1 MNKTATNQIKS
12 RKRVAEHGEV
22 FTAEREVKAMLDM
35 VKPETERIDSRFL
48 EPACGN
54 GNFLVEILRRKL
66 SAVENLKHMWHRDKI
81 AEKMADNSVLAA
93 SSIYGIDI
101 MQDNVE
107 ESRVRMLSTLSEWY
121 EKATTGLYPLRDGI
135 NGMKPTPELIEA
147 WNFILYHNIMRGDFL
162 TMTHPE
168 TKEPLKVYQWN
179 IDGQKIEYTDYLL
192 SDLVNGN
199 KPRQLMLW

>member
-1 MNKTATNQIKS
+1 MNKMTKNQIKS
-12 RKRVAEHGEV
+12 RKRVAERGEV

-35 VKPETERIDSRFL
+35 VKPETDRIDSRFL

-81 AEKMADNSVLAA
+81 AEKMSDFSVLAV

-121 EKATTGLYPLRDGI
+121 EKVTTGLYPLRDCI
-135 NGMKPTPELIEA
+135 KGMKPTSELIEA
-147 WNFILYHNIMRGDFL
+147 WNFILDHNIMRGDFL
-162 TMTHPE
+162 TMAHPE
-168 TKEPLKVYQWN
+168 TKEPLKVRQWN
-179 IDGQKIEYTDYLL
+179 IDGKRIEYTDYLL

>member
-1 MNKTATNQIKS
+1 MVTTTNQIKS
-12 RKRVAEHGEV
+12 RKRVAERGEV

-35 VKPETERIDSRFL
+35 VKPETDRIDSRFL

-66 SAVENLKHMWHRDKI
+66 SAVENQKHMWHRDKI
-81 AEKMADNSVLAA
+81 AEKMADLSVFAV

-121 EKATTGLYPLRDGI
+121 EKVTTGLYPLRDGI
-135 NGMKPTPELIEA
+135 KGMKPTPELIEA
-147 WNFILYHNIMRGDFL
+147 WNFILDHNIMCGDFL
-162 TMTHPE
+162 TMAHPE
-168 TKEPLKVYQWN
+168 TKEPLKVRQWN
-179 IDGQKIEYTDYLL
+179 IDGKRVEYTDYLL

-199 KPRQLMLW
+199 EPRQLMLW